1 MTWLFLHFSNEAAT
15 FGILST
21 SKKPVSQLLLSH
33 FLTLATELRLV
44 RFGGGASYIWTTL
57 LITVHTFAAVIISLH
72 TIKKRIWKSL
82 GGLQPP

>member
-44 RFGGGASYIWTTL
+44 RFGGGASYI
-57 LITVHTFAAVIISLH
+57 
-72 TIKKRIWKSL
+72 
-82 GGLQPP
+82 